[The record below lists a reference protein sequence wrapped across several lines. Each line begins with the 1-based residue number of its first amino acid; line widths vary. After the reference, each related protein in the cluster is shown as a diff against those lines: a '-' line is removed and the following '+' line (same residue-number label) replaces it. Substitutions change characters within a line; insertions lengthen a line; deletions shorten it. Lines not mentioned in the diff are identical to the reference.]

1 MTKKE
6 KILFS
11 YIANIIE
18 DERPTDVFIETSQ
31 DISKLLKRIEKLNIE
46 TLTIAPNIENI
57 PSESFDLFIVLDDV
71 KVTEANIG
79 TIKNLISQ
87 KIVIFTDF
95 ENDASEENCC
105 YMGGPLR
112 SNLLVKGS
120 ANLKRHSDNRKFGA
134 FVSQL
139 QHQSVS
145 ETSLEKLL
153 TLIFANAHQLIENMI
168 FYNLQIEL

>member
-11 YIANIIE
+11 YIANIIY
-18 DERPTDVFIETSQ
+18 DERPSDVFIETSQ

-95 ENDASEENCC
+95 ENDGKTDKTMIKLGLQTE
-105 YMGGPLR
+105 LR
-112 SNLLVKGS
+112 DKTNELKCFSY
-120 ANLKRHSDNRKFGA
+120 NLKTYNNKRDWNNPKGWANPENFDKFRW
-134 FVSQL
+134 
-139 QHQSVS
+139 
-145 ETSLEKLL
+145 
-153 TLIFANAHQLIENMI
+153 
-168 FYNLQIEL
+168 

>member
-11 YIANIIE
+11 YIANIIY
-18 DERPTDVFIETSQ
+18 DERPSDVFIETSQ

-46 TLTIAPNIENI
+46 TLSIAPSIENI
-57 PSESFDLFIVLDDV
+57 TSESFDLFIVLDDV

-95 ENDASEENCC
+95 ENDGKTDKTMIKLGLQTE
-105 YMGGPLR
+105 LR
-112 SNLLVKGS
+112 DKTNELKCFSY
-120 ANLKRHSDNRKFGA
+120 NLKTYNNKRDWNNPKGWANPENFDKFRW
-134 FVSQL
+134 
-139 QHQSVS
+139 
-145 ETSLEKLL
+145 
-153 TLIFANAHQLIENMI
+153 
-168 FYNLQIEL
+168 

>member
-11 YIANIIE
+11 YIANIIF
-18 DERPTDVFIETSQ
+18 DERPSDVFIETSQ

-46 TLTIAPNIENI
+46 TLSIAPSIENI
-57 PSESFDLFIVLDDV
+57 TSESFDLFIVLDDV

-95 ENDASEENCC
+95 ENDGKTDKTMIKLGLQTE
-105 YMGGPLR
+105 LR
-112 SNLLVKGS
+112 DKTNELKCFSY
-120 ANLKRHSDNRKFGA
+120 NLKTYNNKRDWNNPKGWANPENFDKFRW
-134 FVSQL
+134 
-139 QHQSVS
+139 
-145 ETSLEKLL
+145 
-153 TLIFANAHQLIENMI
+153 
-168 FYNLQIEL
+168 

>member
-11 YIANIIE
+11 YIANIID
-18 DERPTDVFIETSQ
+18 DERPSHVFIETSQ

-71 KVTEANIG
+71 KITEANIG

-95 ENDASEENCC
+95 ENDGKRDKTMIKLGLQTE
-105 YMGGPLR
+105 LR
-112 SNLLVKGS
+112 DKTNKLKCFSY
-120 ANLKRHSDNRKFGA
+120 NLKTYNNKRDWNNPKGWANPENFDKFRW
-134 FVSQL
+134 
-139 QHQSVS
+139 
-145 ETSLEKLL
+145 
-153 TLIFANAHQLIENMI
+153 
-168 FYNLQIEL
+168 

>member
-11 YIANIIE
+11 YIANIID
-18 DERPTDVFIETSQ
+18 DERPSDVFIETSQ

-57 PSESFDLFIVLDDV
+57 QLESFDLFIVLDDV
-71 KVTEANIG
+71 KITEANIG

-95 ENDASEENCC
+95 ENDGKTDKTMIKLGLQTE
-105 YMGGPLR
+105 LR
-112 SNLLVKGS
+112 DKTNELKCFSY
-120 ANLKRHSDNRKFGA
+120 NLKTYNNKRDWNNPKGWANPENFDKFRW
-134 FVSQL
+134 
-139 QHQSVS
+139 
-145 ETSLEKLL
+145 
-153 TLIFANAHQLIENMI
+153 
-168 FYNLQIEL
+168 

>member
-11 YIANIIE
+11 YIANIIY
-18 DERPTDVFIETSQ
+18 DERPSDVFIETSQ

-57 PSESFDLFIVLDDV
+57 QLESFDLFIVLDDV
-71 KVTEANIG
+71 KITEANIG

-95 ENDASEENCC
+95 ENDGKRDKTMIKLGLQTE
-105 YMGGPLR
+105 LR
-112 SNLLVKGS
+112 DKTNKLKCFSY
-120 ANLKRHSDNRKFGA
+120 NLKTYNNKRDWNNPKGWANPENFDKFRW
-134 FVSQL
+134 
-139 QHQSVS
+139 
-145 ETSLEKLL
+145 
-153 TLIFANAHQLIENMI
+153 
-168 FYNLQIEL
+168 